1 MQMVIKV
8 SIKDSINLLLAFET
22 GLSHD
27 ETFWKKQKN
36 STGEKSVLKIVN
48 CS

>member
-1 MQMVIKV
+1 MYDTYLLNNIKAKMQMVIKV

-27 ETFWKKQKN
+27 ETF
-36 STGEKSVLKIVN
+36 
-48 CS
+48 